1 MVFPY
6 SEISRNG
13 NIEKKIYTL
22 RSNANYFLQNVTL
35 KSDELR
41 YKITFVEQL

>member
-6 SEISRNG
+6 SEIARNG
-13 NIEKKIYTL
+13 NIEKKYTL